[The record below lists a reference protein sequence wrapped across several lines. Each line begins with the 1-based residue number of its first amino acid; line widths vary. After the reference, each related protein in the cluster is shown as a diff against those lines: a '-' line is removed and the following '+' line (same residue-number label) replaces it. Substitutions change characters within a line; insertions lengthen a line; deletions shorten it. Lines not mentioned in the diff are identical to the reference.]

1 MAHVRDA
8 TNMSRR
14 NLMRRAGAAAIIAA
28 LGPDILSITASAA
41 ERSAITPDQAL
52 RRLLAGNRRHATG
65 RAQRPNQS
73 VGRRREVAGGQRPF
87 ATILACA
94 DSRVPPEL
102 VFDQGLGDLFVV
114 RVAGNIVDDAVLGS
128 VEFGAEELH
137 IPLVVVL
144 GHEKCGAVAAAVSL
158 AGEAPG
164 HIGSLVKPIKPAV
177 EAARGQPG
185 DLLDNA
191 VRANV
196 GLSVR
201 ALRTSTP
208 ILADLVREGR
218 LKIVGARY
226 DLDSGVVTVI
236 G

>member
-1 MAHVRDA
+1 MTNVHDA
-8 TNMSRR
+8 TYMSRR
-14 NLMRRAGAAAIIAA
+14 DLMRIAGTAAIVAA
-28 LGPDILSITASAA
+28 FGPEILPITASAA
-41 ERSAITPDQAL
+41 ERSSVTPDQAL
-52 RRLLAGNRRHATG
+52 RRLLAGNQRYTAGNARH
-65 RAQRPNQS
+65 PNQS
-73 VGRRREVAGGQRPF
+73 AGRRREVAGGQRPF

-94 DSRVPPEL
+94 DSRVAPEL
-102 VFDQGLGDLFVV
+102 IFDQGLGDLFVV

-128 VEFGAEELH
+128 IEFGAEELH

-144 GHEKCGAVAAAVSL
+144 GHEKCGAVAAALSL

-177 EAARGQPG
+177 DMARGQPG

-208 ILADLVREGR
+208 ILAELVRER
-218 LKIVGARY
+218 KLKIIGARY
-226 DLDSGVVTVI
+226 DLDSGVVGVI